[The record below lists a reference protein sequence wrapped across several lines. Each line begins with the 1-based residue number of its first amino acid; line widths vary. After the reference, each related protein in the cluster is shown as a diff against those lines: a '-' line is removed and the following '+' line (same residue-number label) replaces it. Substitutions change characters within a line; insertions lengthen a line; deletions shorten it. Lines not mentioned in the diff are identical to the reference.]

1 MYLHVLKFSLHEAFL
16 CCTDIAELVSCDGGI
31 VIMQRTIE
39 SYVDKRVGSTY
50 GPPAG
55 RKMTV
60 FVDDVNMPV
69 INEWGDQVT
78 NEIVRQLME
87 MKGFYS
93 LEKPGDFT
101 SIVDIQLLAAMIH
114 PGGGRND
121 IPARLK
127 RQFTIFN
134 CTLPSNSSIDK
145 IFGVIGGGYF
155 CQERGFTAEVRDTV
169 TKLVPLTRILWQR
182 TKIKMLP
189 TPAKFH
195 YIFNL
200 RDLSRIWEGILHVGA
215 EECQSADSM
224 LALWS
229 HECSR
234 VIADRF
240 TNAQVGIQMG
250 LVYCIAGNI
259 KFGEPR
265 MH

>member
-1 MYLHVLKFSLHEAFL
+1 MFIF
-16 CCTDIAELVSCDGGI
+16 IFP
-31 VIMQRTIE
+31 MQRTIE

-60 FVDDVNMPV
+60 FVDDINMPV

-101 SIVDIQLLAAMIH
+101 NIVDIQLLSAMIH

-145 IFGVIGGGYF
+145 IFGVIGQGYF
-155 CQERGFTAEVRDTV
+155 SQERGFNSDVRDTIAR
-169 TKLVPLTRILWQR
+169 LVPVTRILWQR
-182 TKIKMLP
+182 TKVKMLP

-200 RDLSRIWEGILHVGA
+200 RDLSRIWEGILHIHH
-215 EECQSADSM
+215 EECQTKDSA

-229 HECSR
+229 HECTR

-240 TNAQVGIQMG
+240 TNAQVRSA
-250 LVYCIAGNI
+250 CS
-259 KFGEPR
+259 FPC
-265 MH
+265 

>member
-1 MYLHVLKFSLHEAFL
+1 
-16 CCTDIAELVSCDGGI
+16 
-31 VIMQRTIE
+31 MQRTIE

-101 SIVDIQLLAAMIH
+101 NIVDIQLLAAMIH

-145 IFGVIGGGYF
+145 IFGVIGEGYF
-155 CQERGFTAEVRDTV
+155 SEERGFTADVRQTV
-169 TKLVPLTRILWQR
+169 AKLVPATRILWQR
-182 TKIKMLP
+182 TKVKMLP

-200 RDLSRIWEGILHVGA
+200 RDLSRIWEGILHIAA
-215 EECQSADSM
+215 EECTSVDSV

-229 HECSR
+229 HESSR

-240 TNAQVGIQMG
+240 TNAQVC
-250 LVYCIAGNI
+250 VYVVGQCCLNWHAVVCRYNI
-259 KFGEPR
+259 FA
-265 MH
+265 